1 MGFSVVALSF
11 NRVGH
16 VSQNSNS
23 ISAEGEDGK
32 LHCRWLVMC
41 KVKSNPDKVSQTGK
55 VGALI
60 KGVAKISL
68 LSLT

>member
-11 NRVGH
+11 NKVGH

-32 LHCRWLVMC
+32 LLCRWLVMR
-41 KVKSNPDKVSQTGK
+41 KIRSNPDSVSQTGK
-55 VGALI
+55 VEAFMKGGAE
-60 KGVAKISL
+60 KSL